1 MYRLGLLIACL
12 LVGFKGTSQ
21 IDTKKNDSI
30 VTLSETVSRKVV
42 SDLVRYDFAK
52 NIIKEQESR
61 IKNYQNKEIE
71 FKNQLNIKD
80 SIIFYQ
86 KGLIG
91 IQKDIIKTKH
101 PLEIHG
107 YAGVQSIKLQQI
119 LPSLYGNIMFEFKN
133 WSTGV
138 NYTIQT
144 HLPPTWGIV
153 IEHKVF

>member
-1 MYRLGLLIACL
+1 M
-12 LVGFKGTSQ
+12 GFKGTSQ
-21 IDTKKNDSI
+21 IVTQKNDSV

-52 NIIKEQESR
+52 NVIKEQEIR
-61 IKNYQNKEIE
+61 IKNFQRKEIE
-71 FKNQLNIKD
+71 FNNKLDIKD
-80 SIIFYQ
+80 SIITYQ
-86 KGLIG
+86 KTLIG
-91 IQKDIIKTKH
+91 VQKDIIKTKH

-138 NYTIQT
+138 NYTIQK
-144 HLPPTWGIV
+144 HSSPVWGIV
-153 IEHKVF
+153 LEHKVF

>member
-30 VTLSETVSRKVV
+30 VTLSETIARKVAT
-42 SDLVRYDFAK
+42 DLVRYDFAK

-71 FKNQLNIKD
+71 FKNKLDIKD
-80 SIIFYQ
+80 SIIFHQ
-86 KGLIG
+86 KNIIG
-91 IQKDIIKTKH
+91 IHKEIVKTKK

-107 YAGVQSIKLQQI
+107 YIGVQSIQFRLI
-119 LPSLYGNIMFEFKN
+119 EPMVYANIMFEFRKFN
-133 WSTGV
+133 IGAQYYV
-138 NYTIQT
+138 QPNNPNGY
-144 HLPPTWGIV
+144 GI
-153 IEHKVF
+153 ILEYNLF